1 MDEQEQRPGTKY
13 KLLPFPPPPEIPSE
27 PEVPAE
33 RRSSTALTK
42 EQLPEYQEQILVKN
56 ARRLLPELARNL
68 KTRLE
73 RGDAKAADQVMALY
87 GFVKPAPGAIINN
100 VLNQQVNTDSN
111 SGMYFEKIVKLLEE
125 GERAEVIEA
134 EILEG

>member
-1 MDEQEQRPGTKY
+1 MEEQDQKPPTKY
-13 KLLPFPPPPEIPSE
+13 KLLPFPPPAE
-27 PEVPAE
+27 PEAPVVQ
-33 RRSSTALTK
+33 RQSSTALTK

-73 RGDAKAADQVMALY
+73 KGDAKAADQVMALY

-111 SGMYFEKIVKLLEE
+111 SGIYFEKIVKLLEE
-125 GERAEVIEA
+125 GERSEVIDAEV
-134 EILEG
+134 LEG